1 MAGQYLE
8 GRGGR
13 SGTPS
18 CATVPGVEEDR
29 QVRATVG
36 TQGVEKSLTPKMT
49 PVLGGSWGVK
59 FREDQRGLLGG
70 MRR

>member
-1 MAGQYLE
+1 MAGQYP
-8 GRGGR
+8 GARGGR

-18 CATVPGVEEDR
+18 CAAVPGVEGDR

-36 TQGVEKSLTPKMT
+36 TQGVEESLTPKMT

-59 FREDQRGLLGG
+59 FREDGRGLLGG